1 MVTSFKDMS
10 QRDANTVIILDALNL
25 GFRWKHS
32 GAKTFAEDYVD
43 TVNSFAKSYKSAN
56 IIIACDQGSSSYR
69 KSIYPLY
76 KQNRKDKYEL
86 QTPEEAA
93 AFEAFFT
100 EFSRTISVLKDN
112 PKYLVLRFDKCEA
125 DDIAAYI
132 TRKVKKTKTVWLL
145 SSDADWDLLIDKNV
159 SRFSYVSRKE
169 ITLDNW
175 SEHYEYDIDDHISV
189 KCLTGDTGDNI
200 PGVPGIGPKKAHA
213 LVKEFGSTYDIISS
227 LPINSRYKHINN
239 LNEFGRE
246 ALLLN
251 YKLMDLVTHCAEAL
265 GEENCKFIDRELEKY
280 LERG

>member
-10 QRDANTVIILDALNL
+10 QRDANTVNIVDALNL

-43 TVNSFAKSYKSAN
+43 TVNSFAKSYKAAK

-93 AFEAFFT
+93 AFEVFFT
-100 EFSRTISVLKDN
+100 EFNRTIELLKDN
-112 PKYLVLRFDKCEA
+112 SKYLVLRFDKCEA
-125 DDIAAYI
+125 DDIAAYV
-132 TRKVKKTKTVWLL
+132 TRKLKKTKTVLLL
-145 SSDADWDLLIDKNV
+145 SSDADWDLLIDRNV

-280 LERG
+280 LER